1 MQLLQHRLSGFA
13 EAWINSCEKW
23 RLQPF
28 VSGRCEQRCQR
39 PIIETATFSS
49 LPLPQANPKCA
60 YAYGEH
66 TPVLHRPDCQHCL
79 YLRETSASFRVFP
92 LTEKEFG
99 PVVTRKDVWVGSSL
113 AKEELKRCSL
123 PRLEYWRKF
132 LTGGSHS
139 GVSVCVIGRAGKDTT
154 HSIPSLTPSFQ
165 SELRI
170 YHLQSTSPRI
180 CSSDWR
186 NNEKATDTQKEATVF
201 CYSGVL
207 PAKDSHW
214 GTFS

>member
-1 MQLLQHRLSGFA
+1 M
-13 EAWINSCEKW
+13 
-23 RLQPF
+23 
-28 VSGRCEQRCQR
+28 
-39 PIIETATFSS
+39 
-49 LPLPQANPKCA
+49 
-60 YAYGEH
+60 
-66 TPVLHRPDCQHCL
+66 
-79 YLRETSASFRVFP
+79 
-92 LTEKEFG
+92 
-99 PVVTRKDVWVGSSL
+99 GSSL

-207 PAKDSHW
+207 PAKTLTGALSAEYFGPEFEVRAVGLSW
-214 GTFS
+214 VSMPILLV

>member
-1 MQLLQHRLSGFA
+1 M
-13 EAWINSCEKW
+13 
-23 RLQPF
+23 
-28 VSGRCEQRCQR
+28 
-39 PIIETATFSS
+39 ETA
-49 LPLPQANPKCA
+49 A
-60 YAYGEH
+60 
-66 TPVLHRPDCQHCL
+66 LH
-79 YLRETSASFRVFP
+79 LREVWAEMSEANNWNSNVLLPASSPSQPKMCVRLRWAHSC
-92 LTEKEFG
+92 LTQTRLPALLVSEGNLCFLPCLPTNWEG
-99 PVVTRKDVWVGSSL
+99 VRPSVTRKDVWVGSSL

-214 GTFS
+214 GTFSWIFWSWIWG